1 MFDWDLSKIKEED
14 KREFII
20 KCLQEYIDEVKKMEE
35 SDSYVEKDI
44 IEVADLYKEIIKM
57 LNKE

>member
-20 KCLQEYIDEVKKMEE
+20 KCLQEYIDEVNNMEE
-35 SDSYVEKDI
+35 EWCYVETEI
-44 IEVADLYKEIIKM
+44 LQVAELYKEIIKM
-57 LNKE
+57 LNKG